1 MEIVRI
7 IKAVEEL
14 IFELSSWLLCYPKS
28 LAKALTRPGWAVEYV
43 KGELSKDKSGA
54 FDEYMSPALFY
65 AFSVALVVLPH
76 IEDVQ
81 RTYAHL
87 LPESARHLLLAS
99 PEKFVLTAAILFG
112 ACPLGFAWVA
122 NAAARTKISRS
133 ALRVPLHAQF
143 LIAAPFVVLLSVAI
157 HASDLLGRW
166 PMTAAAA
173 WFCAAEWL
181 FFQRFLG
188 TDRFR
193 SVLFVLAGFGAWY
206 FVNVVWLVLLGLPF
220 LPA

>member
-14 IFELSSWLLCYPKS
+14 IFEISSWLLCYPKS
-28 LAKALTRPGWAVEYV
+28 LSKALARPSWAVEYV

-81 RTYAHL
+81 SAYAHL
-87 LPESARHLLLAS
+87 LPESAHHLLFAS
-99 PEKFVLTAAILFG
+99 PEKIVLTAAILFG

-122 NAAARTKISRS
+122 NAASRVKISRS
-133 ALRVPLHAQF
+133 ALRIPLHAQF
-143 LIAAPFVVLLSVAI
+143 LIAGPFVVLLSIAI
-157 HASDLLGRW
+157 HAVDLLGRW
-166 PMTAAAA
+166 PMTAATA
-173 WFCAAEWL
+173 WFCSAEWL

-206 FVNVVWLVLLGLPF
+206 LVNVVWLLLLGFPF
-220 LPA
+220 LLA